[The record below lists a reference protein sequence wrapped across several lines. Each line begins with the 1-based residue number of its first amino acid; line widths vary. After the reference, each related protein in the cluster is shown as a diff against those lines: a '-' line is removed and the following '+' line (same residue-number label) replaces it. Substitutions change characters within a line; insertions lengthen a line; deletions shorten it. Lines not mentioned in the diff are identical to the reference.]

1 MLELTAAL
9 HTSNS
14 HLEPKNVLNGG
25 HHHHHESTQSNHHVE
40 AANNSAALATLIQ
53 PYDRKEI
60 SHLVRKTWRSAHV
73 ECSAKYNWNVV
84 HVFRELA
91 ITLDMV
97 ANGQV
102 LGSANHATR
111 KKRCLVFW
119 KYNCFHSVLE
129 NHLLLNTIIILTFLP
144 RSTTR
149 VVRIIGR
156 TAILTG
162 RTRIIFTS

>member
-1 MLELTAAL
+1 MYHWLDFQSAMLELTAAL
-9 HTSNS
+9 HNSHS

-25 HHHHHESTQSNHHVE
+25 HHHHHHPHEPTNHH
-40 AANNSAALATLIQ
+40 ALAETIH
-53 PYDRKEI
+53 PDRKEI

-102 LGSANHATR
+102 LGSANHTTR
-111 KKRCLVFW
+111 KKRCLVF
-119 KYNCFHSVLE
+119 
-129 NHLLLNTIIILTFLP
+129 
-144 RSTTR
+144 
-149 VVRIIGR
+149 
-156 TAILTG
+156 
-162 RTRIIFTS
+162 